1 MWWFKMIGVRVRSV
15 GEGREGAFGECRQAR
30 KLYPRPSH
38 VVAWRNYRIYSAR
51 HK

>member
-15 GEGREGAFGECRQAR
+15 GEGAKALSANAGRRVNFTHDLRMSLRA
-30 KLYPRPSH
+30 
-38 VVAWRNYRIYSAR
+38 RNYRIYSAR